1 MKLNSFNASAL
12 NPISSLFNASI
23 VTAFQIHKSNFSK
36 FTNELLATK
45 MQQPYN
51 SNDTNFKRQLTNSET
66 NIRHVQ
72 TIVCIPMANM
82 GFVF

>member
-23 VTAFQIHKSNFSK
+23 VTAFQIHKSNFST
-36 FTNELLATK
+36 FTIELLATK
-45 MQQPYN
+45 MQPYN
-51 SNDTNFKRQLTNSET
+51 SNDTNCKRQLTNSET